1 MENEINYHNIDH
13 LLDQI
18 PDNFQI
24 LEETINIEVQK
35 QYIESSQKFELDH
48 NTVDIDE
55 LKRIVEDPNAKD
67 ENIKISLQKLA
78 FTDAIEAFRAIEN
91 YTKNAPEHLKD
102 WATLALQQSR
112 ILIHA
117 SLLDEQQFFISS
129 GLGGKKDKLR
139 YFFIFPFAN
148 NLNINDFQ
156 RNSFEKEL
164 NYFLEKYDSIL
175 EDLNF
180 DEKFATATAL
190 VPLKSPVADI
200 VNGLIEECM
209 NYGNYLSDNVI
220 ITNIKKFNKEEI
232 TEIIENNEQ
241 QHN

>member
-35 QYIESSQKFELDH
+35 QYIESSQKLELDGEMV
-48 NTVDIDE
+48 NVDDQIA
-55 LKRIVEDPNAKD
+55 IVENPDSND
-67 ENIKISLQKLA
+67 EEIKIALQKLA
-78 FTDAIEAFRAIEN
+78 YTDAIEAFRAIESF
-91 YTKNAPEHLKD
+91 TQKAPEHLKD

-139 YFFIFPFAN
+139 YFFIFPFTN
-148 NLNINDFQ
+148 NLHISSFQ

-164 NYFLEKYDSIL
+164 NYFLEKYDSVL

-180 DEKFATATAL
+180 DEKYATATAL

-241 QHN
+241 QHD

>member
-24 LEETINIEVQK
+24 LEETINIDVQK
-35 QYIESSQKFELDH
+35 QYIESSQKLELNGDLV
-48 NTVDIDE
+48 NVDEQIA
-55 LKRIVEDPNAKD
+55 IVENPDSDD
-67 ENIKISLQKLA
+67 EEIKIALQNLA
-78 FTDAIEAFRAIEN
+78 FTDAIEAFRAIES
-91 YTKNAPEHLKD
+91 YTKTAPDHLKD

-148 NLNINDFQ
+148 NLNITDFQ

-180 DEKFATATAL
+180 EEKFATVTAL
-190 VPLKSPVADI
+190 VPLKSSVADI
-200 VNGLIEECM
+200 VNSLINECK
-209 NYGNYLSDNVI
+209 NYGNYLSDNAI
-220 ITNIKKFNKEEI
+220 ITNIKKFNTEEI
-232 TEIIENNEQ
+232 TEIIENNEE
-241 QHN
+241 